1 MAKLCAFREKD
12 QNFVAA
18 LLIARLVDAS
28 TIAARLPTV
37 GNRYLE
43 SAKRASSWIGQWL

>member
-18 LLIARLVDAS
+18 LLNARLVEVNI
-28 TIAARLPTV
+28 IAARLPTV
-37 GNRYLE
+37 ENRYLE